1 MLGVSD
7 QNLPKVSIYKAEPDV
22 DVKMNG
28 VTVKFSRKGLVD
40 DSRDLE
46 KL

>member
-22 DVKMNG
+22 DVKING
-28 VTVKFSRKGLVD
+28 VNVKFNRKGLVH
-40 DSRDLE
+40 DSRDSE